1 MGRETFDV
9 TLYAGYRPWKGG
21 EIWVNP
27 EIDQG
32 FGVGN
37 AHGLAG
43 YASGEAYKEGDAWP
57 YARLQRYF
65 LRQTIDL
72 GGETQKVDADINQ
85 FAQEQTANR
94 LVLTVGKFGIVDIF
108 DTNKYANNPKN
119 DFLNWSMIN
128 TGTFD
133 YAGDAWG
140 FTYGA
145 AAEWYQ
151 DRFTVRAGVFDL
163 STTPAGG
170 ADNAPAYGLDHN
182 FSQLEFLAEFE
193 ERHELWGQAGKVK
206 VTGFLEHG
214 RMGNFADA
222 VQVAASTGID
232 PSQALANDRQ
242 YRYRPGVSFN
252 LEQALTGDL
261 GMFARAGWADG
272 SLEPWDFTDIDRTAQ
287 IGLSLAGASWG
298 RPNDTVGIAG
308 VINGLDQSHQNY
320 FAAGGLGILVGDGQ
334 LKYGAEKIIEAYYNY
349 ALTPSTKL
357 GLDYQFIANPA
368 YNTER
373 GPTNLFAGRIHWQF

>member
-1 MGRETFDV
+1 
-9 TLYAGYRPWKGG
+9 
-21 EIWVNP
+21 
-27 EIDQG
+27 
-32 FGVGN
+32 
-37 AHGLAG
+37 
-43 YASGEAYKEGDAWP
+43 
-57 YARLQRYF
+57 
-65 LRQTIDL
+65 
-72 GGETQKVDADINQ
+72 
-85 FAQEQTANR
+85 
-94 LVLTVGKFGIVDIF
+94 
-108 DTNKYANNPKN
+108 
-119 DFLNWSMIN
+119 
-128 TGTFD
+128 
-133 YAGDAWG
+133 
-140 FTYGA
+140 
-145 AAEWYQ
+145 
-151 DRFTVRAGVFDL
+151 
-163 STTPAGG
+163 
-170 ADNAPAYGLDHN
+170 
-182 FSQLEFLAEFE
+182 
-193 ERHELWGQAGKVK
+193 
-206 VTGFLEHG
+206 
-214 RMGNFADA
+214 
-222 VQVAASTGID
+222 
-232 PSQALANDRQ
+232 LANDRQ